1 MQLILGS
8 AGGNSSFRSFNS
20 EHTVASLTILMLTAI
35 YTPLD
40 KICGPKKKGLRKKGG
55 EENRKE
61 FLPLTSA
68 HKFKSG
74 KNMDKEKQA
83 TRILLNSEKERKKM
97 WS

>member
-1 MQLILGS
+1 M
-8 AGGNSSFRSFNS
+8 
-20 EHTVASLTILMLTAI
+20 ASLTILMLTAI

-40 KICGPKKKGLRKKGG
+40 KICGPKKKGLRKKKSG

-83 TRILLNSEKERKKM
+83 TRVLLNSEKERKKM

>member
-1 MQLILGS
+1 M
-8 AGGNSSFRSFNS
+8 
-20 EHTVASLTILMLTAI
+20 ASLTILMLTAI

-40 KICGPKKKGLRKKGG
+40 KICGPKKKGAKEKKCRRK
-55 EENRKE
+55 RKE